1 MELTEVK
8 KLKLNATNIKSVL
21 ISSNK
26 ELKKVKTQKS
36 EFIIRQNKKEKQ
48 KEKEEKVEKKESG
61 VKSIFGKIKNAITS
75 PVMSIFDKIM
85 EFAGIIL
92 LGIIINNL
100 PKIISGLKKFFSD
113 NKWIID
119 TIKFTIDII
128 GKAISAT
135 INLVENFVKFAGD
148 TKENIIKSREKIVKQ
163 IDDLSNIFNATEI
176 SLSRIILNQNQP
188 TKPQKP
194 KPTFQNTG
202 GFGRYSPPIL
212 QQRYNQ
218 NPDAGLPIGKFA
230 SGGTISSSRSNA
242 AGISAGG
249 SNKNVFVGRESGKER
264 RAKRSVNYFSNF
276 SNNVKDS
283 LNVSVLD
290 KENNKLFDDLLNN
303 FKELKRLSDPMNKLR
318 EGSILVSYDPS
329 GGGLTPDPFGGGG
342 GGPITATS
350 SGSLKDQEL
359 YDYLRSKGF
368 DNNQA
373 LGILANVS
381 RESGFNPASPVH
393 IDSDGLPTAGL
404 FQHHAGRLANL
415 IKAVPNWQTNWK
427 GQVDFSLNEYQ
438 GYKNKKFSSPEAAA
452 LDWTIQFERPLNPAS
467 DQLKQIDYLKRNS
480 QRIQKNS
487 KSTSQLTPVS
497 NTNRLNTLGK
507 TAISQNPTDMMIINR
522 TAIAYYPVPIA

>member
-1 MELTEVK
+1 MELSEVK

-26 ELKKVKTQKS
+26 ELRKVKMQK
-36 EFIIRQNKKEKQ
+36 IDLIRRENKKEEQ
-48 KEKEEKVEKKESG
+48 KEKEERVEKKESG
-61 VKSIFGKIKNAITS
+61 IKSIFGKTKNAITS

-128 GKAISAT
+128 GNALSAT
-135 INLVENFVKFAGD
+135 INLIENFEKFAGD
-148 TKENIIKSREKIVKQ
+148 TKENITKSREKIVKQ
-163 IDDLSNIFNATEI
+163 IGDLSNIFNVTEI
-176 SLSRIILNQNQP
+176 LLFKMMSKQNQNNACPNSNPNQNR
-188 TKPQKP
+188 
-194 KPTFQNTG
+194 TFKNTG
-202 GFGRYSPPIL
+202 GFGRYSPPAPPAL
-212 QQRYNQ
+212 QSPI
-218 NPDAGLPIGKFA
+218 NPTVQKKAK
-230 SGGTISSSRSNA
+230 GGTITPSSNSSVV
-242 AGISAGG
+242 GG
-249 SNKNVFVGRESGKER
+249 NKNIFVGRESGKER
-264 RAKRSVNYFSNF
+264 RAKRSVNYFNNF
-276 SNNVKDS
+276 SNNVQDS
-283 LNVSVLD
+283 LDISVLD
-290 KENNKLFDDLLNN
+290 KENNRVFDDLLSN

-318 EGSILVSYDPS
+318 EGSILTSYAT
-329 GGGLTPDPFGGGG
+329 GGGLAPDLFGGGGG

-373 LGILANVS
+373 LGIVANVS

-393 IDSDGLPTAGL
+393 IDADGLPTAGL
-404 FQHHAGRLANL
+404 FQHHAGRLTNL
-415 IKAVPNWQTNWK
+415 IRAVPNWQTNWK

-452 LDWTIQFERPLNPAS
+452 LDWVGQFERPLNPAS
-467 DQLKQIDYLKRNS
+467 DQLKHIDYLRRNS

-487 KSTSQLTPVS
+487 KSTPQLTSVS

-507 TAISQNPTDMMIINR
+507 TTISQNPTDMMIINR
-522 TAIAYYPVPIA
+522 TAIAYYPVPTA

>member
-21 ISSNK
+21 INSNK
-26 ELKKVKTQKS
+26 ELKKVKMQKS
-36 EFIIRQNKKEKQ
+36 EFIIKQNKKEKQ
-48 KEKEEKVEKKESG
+48 KEKEEKIEKKESG

-75 PVMSIFDKIM
+75 PIMNIFDKIM

-128 GKAISAT
+128 GKAINAT
-135 INLVENFVKFAGD
+135 IYLVENFEKIVGD
-148 TKENIIKSREKIVKQ
+148 TKQNIIKSREKIIEK

-176 SLSRIILNQNQP
+176 SLSKMMTDQNKT

-202 GFGRYSPPIL
+202 GFGRYSPPAL
-212 QQRYNQ
+212 QRPTITKSKKVQ
-218 NPDAGLPIGKFA
+218 GKA
-230 SGGTISSSRSNA
+230 RGGTIIPYSNSSSV
-242 AGISAGG
+242 GE
-249 SNKNVFVGRESGKER
+249 NKNVFVGRESGKER

-283 LNVSVLD
+283 LDVSVLD
-290 KENNKLFDDLLNN
+290 KENNKLFDDLLTN
-303 FKELKRLSDPMNKLR
+303 FKELKKISDPMNRLR
-318 EGSILVSYDPS
+318 EGSILTSYDPS
-329 GGGLTPDPFGGGG
+329 GGGLTPDPFGGGPT
-342 GGPITATS
+342 GPITATS

-359 YDYLRSKGF
+359 FDYLRSKGF

-373 LGILANVS
+373 LGIVANVS

-404 FQHHAGRLANL
+404 FQHHAGRLTNL

-427 GQVDFSLNEYQ
+427 GQVDFSLNEYRN
-438 GYKNKKFSSPEAAA
+438 YKNKKFSSPEEAA
-452 LDWTIQFERPLNPAS
+452 LDWTINFEKPLNPAS

-497 NTNRLNTLGK
+497 NTSRLNTLGK
-507 TAISQNPTDMMIINR
+507 TTISQNPTDMMIINR
-522 TAIAYYPVPIA
+522 TAVAYYPVPIA